1 MYFNLHVSHHG
12 ILAHSPSQFRIHVL
26 SKHSFGWISCVANE
40 AVLILYAKWIPMK
53 GFYQLNCISSTDN
66 GEVFSSFI
74 PAFIENNFALC
85 IAPHSRSMFFFKI
98 FITLFGVKISSK
110 FDCWIED
117 SLAIFTRILWVGC
130 RCFYLSNNNN
140 QASSKNT
147 NVTPKD
153 NAQQN
158 IRCFKEFDFLFLWIW
173 TVWILC
179 RVHCANFI
187 IMC

>member
-53 GFYQLNCISSTDN
+53 GFYQLNCISSTVN

-74 PAFIENNFALC
+74 PAFNEDNFVLC
-85 IAPHSRSMFFFKI
+85 IAPHSRSMFFLLLCLALKFHRNSIAGLKI
-98 FITLFGVKISSK
+98 RSKYLHEYSGLGV
-110 FDCWIED
+110 
-117 SLAIFTRILWVGC
+117 A